1 MNPADVL
8 LIVCLALVLVGL
20 VYALVAWRAGYGT
33 GHVLEGVGLAG
44 LSVGLYLSGL
54 MQLAYDLLEALVAW
68 GRGLVWTPLVQTGI
82 GALVLAVVL
91 WVVAGAL
98 NRRGVGVLTRE
109 DRQARREQRAAAR
122 ADRKKPAEV
131 AQESRPAARPA
142 TGSTKAASTGS
153 HAAAPRSTQSTD
165 KGAEKGDE
173 FDEIEAILRKRGIE

>member
-8 LIVCLALVLVGL
+8 LISCLALVLVGL
-20 VYALVAWRAGYGT
+20 VYALIAWRAGYGT

-68 GRGLVWTPLVQTGI
+68 GRGLVWTPLVQVGI

-91 WVVAGAL
+91 WVVAGAM

-122 ADRKKPAEV
+122 ADRKQPAEV
-131 AQESRPAARPA
+131 GQESRTTARPSAGTAKA
-142 TGSTKAASTGS
+142 TGGRSAAPEARSTPSTG
-153 HAAAPRSTQSTD
+153 
-165 KGAEKGDE
+165 KGADKGDE
-173 FDEIEAILRKRGIE
+173 FDEIEAILRKRGIN